1 MVKLE
6 HVDVAHRHL
15 AIERLSGASIEQ
27 RHLAGMIETGEIEH
41 VFDIRLLGAVEHRRR
56 DRHAVAEVGA

>member
-1 MVKLE
+1 V
-6 HVDVAHRHL
+6 
-15 AIERLSGASIEQ
+15 
-27 RHLAGMIETGEIEH
+27 IETGEIEH